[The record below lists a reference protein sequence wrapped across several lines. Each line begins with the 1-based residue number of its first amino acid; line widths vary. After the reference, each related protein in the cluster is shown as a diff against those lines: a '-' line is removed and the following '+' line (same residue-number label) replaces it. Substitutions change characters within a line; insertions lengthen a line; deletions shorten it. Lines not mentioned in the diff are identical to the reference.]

1 MAFNQKE
8 YINNY
13 KKENYKTFKVEMQKQ
28 EKEHLDNL
36 LKDNNLK
43 GAEFLRLSIKALE
56 NGTLKKEEKD
66 N

>member
-43 GAEFLRLSIKALE
+43 GSEFLRLSIKALE
-56 NGTLKKEEKD
+56 NGTLKKEEED

>member
-1 MAFNQKE
+1 
-8 YINNY
+8 
-13 KKENYKTFKVEMQKQ
+13 MQKQ

-56 NGTLKKEEKD
+56 NGTLKKEEED

>member
-28 EKEHLDNL
+28 EKEHLDSL
-36 LKDNNLK
+36 LKENNLK

-56 NGTLKKEEKD
+56 NGTLKKEEED

>member
-13 KKENYKTFKVEMQKQ
+13 KKENYRTFKVEMQKQ
-28 EKEHLDNL
+28 EKEHLDSL
-36 LKDNNLK
+36 LKENNLK

-56 NGTLKKEEKD
+56 NGTLKKEEED

>member
-1 MAFNQKE
+1 MAFDQKE

-36 LKDNNLK
+36 LKEKKLK
-43 GAEFLRLSIKALE
+43 GAEFLRLSIRALE
-56 NGTLKKEEKD
+56 NGTIKKEEED

>member
-28 EKEHLDNL
+28 EKEHLDVL
-36 LKDNNLK
+36 LKENELK

-56 NGTLKKEEKD
+56 NGTLKKEEED

>member
-1 MAFNQKE
+1 MSFNQKE

-13 KKENYKTFKVEMQKQ
+13 KKENYKTFKVEMPKQ

-36 LKDNNLK
+36 LKEKHLK

-56 NGTLKKEEKD
+56 NGIIKKD
-66 N
+66 

>member
-36 LKDNNLK
+36 LKEKNLK

-56 NGTLKKEEKD
+56 NGTLKKEEED

>member
-56 NGTLKKEEKD
+56 NGTLKK
-66 N
+66 

>member
-56 NGTLKKEEKD
+56 NGTLKKEEED

>member
-36 LKDNNLK
+36 LKENNLK
-43 GAEFLRLSIKALE
+43 GAEFLRLSIKSLE